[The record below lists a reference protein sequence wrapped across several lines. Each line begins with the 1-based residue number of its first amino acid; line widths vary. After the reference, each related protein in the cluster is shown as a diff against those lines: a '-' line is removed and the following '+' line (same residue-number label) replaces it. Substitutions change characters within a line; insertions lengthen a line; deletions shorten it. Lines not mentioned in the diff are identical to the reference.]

1 MDPRTFHASPATP
14 PQAMKDLC
22 VPGLRHVAVLS
33 WGNSCCCCFRYQCK
47 TFMPVVVF
55 MGRVYSQLCESKSLQ
70 WLQKEQEIP
79 KISRKM
85 CTQQDTFFKSF
96 FLTDEE
102 NRKTFYFLELMLLYK
117 TSTIYVDKYVI
128 QTYNLNLCDC
138 GSVFLHDWT
147 ESLLIWKRPK

>member
-1 MDPRTFHASPATP
+1 
-14 PQAMKDLC
+14 
-22 VPGLRHVAVLS
+22 
-33 WGNSCCCCFRYQCK
+33 
-47 TFMPVVVF
+47 MPVVVF

-138 GSVFLHDWT
+138 GSVFLHD
-147 ESLLIWKRPK
+147 